1 MKSFKETKASLMNL
15 LFEVDS
21 TPVLAAGGVVVGSVM
36 AVQLFTSADPIGR
49 CFTFWRQLSAHV
61 SLSNE

>member
-1 MKSFKETKASLMNL
+1 MNL